1 MLYELLEP
9 AGFARQTR
17 GRKYFLQGSPMSE
30 HWIGPLRTPAPRAR
44 FLLPLLM
51 FVFGSLITY
60 LTWWQVRE
68 EMRTNAAAGLADLAE
83 ESRGTI
89 QDRVEKHLFALR
101 SLGRFWQLYGLREM
115 PVWRFDSGMVI
126 DNFKGISWIAWI
138 SATGDSVRYVARD
151 SAWAPTPALIADAVR
166 NLEDPTSEI
175 TLVNGEVPA
184 LRVLFPVRT
193 PEFEVGT
200 LAAEIRPDSLLG
212 GAKHETARNLA
223 FTARTE
229 DGTVIVRRGSPAA
242 DVPSWLREA
251 VKISLS
257 SAGAWIIEIEPT
269 EEYLARAESQWPQY
283 VLLTGLLLSV
293 GIGAIALQI
302 LRVRGYSAALARTNA
317 SLDARLHELTDRD
330 RDLRRL
336 NEELETRVEQ
346 RTAELRD
353 AMSEL
358 EAFSHSIS
366 HDLRSPVGAVVNYT
380 SILEEDYGDRL
391 DEEGRRVLQRI
402 QKSSASAIAL
412 LDDLV
417 KLARAGREEPVRE
430 RVTMTELARRSYEV
444 AAASEEDVSNVQFEV
459 DALPDAWGDPALVE
473 RVFTNLISNSL
484 KYTRER
490 ERRMIRVTGANGGDQ
505 NAYSVEDNGVG
516 FDPEAAASVFQP
528 FTRLHSS
535 QRFQGTGLGLAI
547 VARIVRRLGGKVA
560 AESDG
565 KSGAR
570 FSFTLPTVRATP

>member
-1 MLYELLEP
+1 
-9 AGFARQTR
+9 
-17 GRKYFLQGSPMSE
+17 MSE
-30 HWIGPLRTPAPRAR
+30 HQVGPLHTPAPRAR
-44 FLLPLLM
+44 VLLPLLM
-51 FVFGSLITY
+51 FVFGALIT
-60 LTWWQVRE
+60 LITWSQVRQ
-68 EMRTNAAAGLADLAE
+68 EMRTAAAAGLADLAE

-101 SLGRFWQLYGLREM
+101 SLGRFWQLYGLQEL
-115 PVWRFDSGMVI
+115 PVWRFDSGMLI
-126 DNFKGISWIAWI
+126 DNFQGISWIAWI
-138 SATGDSVRYVARD
+138 SATGDSVRHVARD
-151 SAWAPTPALIADAVR
+151 SAWAPTPELIADAVR
-166 NLEDPTSEI
+166 NLEAPASEI
-175 TLVNGEVPA
+175 ALVNEGTPVV
-184 LRVLFPVRT
+184 RVLLPVRT
-193 PEFEVGT
+193 PDLEVGT

-212 GAKHETARNLA
+212 GAQHETARNLA
-223 FTARTE
+223 FTVRTE
-229 DGTVIVRRGSPAA
+229 KGDVVLRRGTPASN
-242 DVPSWLREA
+242 VPPWLREQ
-251 VKISLS
+251 VKISLAT
-257 SAGAWIIEIEPT
+257 AGAWIIEFEPT
-269 EEYLARAESQWPQY
+269 EAYLARTESHWPQY

-317 SLDARLHELTDRD
+317 SLDARLHELTERD
-330 RDLRRL
+330 HELRRL
-336 NEELETRVEQ
+336 NEELESRVEQ

-380 SILEEDYGDRL
+380 SILDEDYGDRL
-391 DEEGRRVLQRI
+391 DEEGRRVLNRI

-417 KLARAGREEPVRE
+417 QLARAGREEPVRE
-430 RVTMTELARRSYEV
+430 RVAMAEAVRRAYDV
-444 AAASEEDVSNVQFEV
+444 AAAGEEDTANVRFEV
-459 DALPDAWGDPALVE
+459 GDLPDAWGDPALVE
-473 RVFTNLISNSL
+473 RVLTNLISNSL

-490 ERRMIRVTGANGGDQ
+490 EQRVIRVTGVNGSDE

-516 FDPEAAASVFQP
+516 FDPEAAVSVFQP

-565 KSGAR
+565 RTGAR
-570 FSFTLPTVRATP
+570 FSFTLPTLRATP

>member
-1 MLYELLEP
+1 
-9 AGFARQTR
+9 
-17 GRKYFLQGSPMSE
+17 MSE
-30 HWIGPLRTPAPRAR
+30 HPIGPPRTPALRAHV
-44 FLLPLLM
+44 LLPLLM
-51 FVFGSLITY
+51 LVFGALITFI
-60 LTWWQVRE
+60 TWWQVRE
-68 EMRTNAAAGLADLAE
+68 EMQTTAAAGLADLAE

-101 SLGRFWQLYGLREM
+101 SQSRFWQLYGLQEM
-115 PVWRFDSGMVI
+115 PLWRFNSGMLI
-126 DNFKGISWIAWI
+126 DNFQGISWIAWI
-138 SATGDSVRYVARD
+138 SASGDSVRHVARD
-151 SAWAPTPALIADAVR
+151 SSWAPTPALIADAVR
-166 NLEDPTSEI
+166 NLENPTSEI
-175 TLVNGEVPA
+175 SLVKEGTPA
-184 LRVLFPVRT
+184 LRVLLPVRT
-193 PEFEVGT
+193 PDREVGA

-212 GAKHETARNLA
+212 GAQHETARNLA
-223 FTARTE
+223 FTVRTE
-229 DGTVIVRRGSPAA
+229 EGNVLFRRGTPAA
-242 DVPSWLREA
+242 EVPPRLRKQ

-257 SAGAWIIEIEPT
+257 TAGAWIIEFAPT
-269 EEYLARAESQWPQY
+269 EEYLARTETHWPQY
-283 VLLTGLLLSV
+283 VLLTGLLLSL

-302 LRVRGYSAALARTNA
+302 LRVRGYSEALARTNA
-317 SLDARLHELTDRD
+317 SLDARLQDLTERDHELQ
-330 RDLRRL
+330 RL
-336 NEELETRVEQ
+336 NEELESRVEQ

-391 DEEGRRVLQRI
+391 DDEGRRVLQRI

-417 KLARAGREEPVRE
+417 QLARAGREEPVRE
-430 RVTMTELARRSYEV
+430 RVVMAEVVRRAYDVAASGEETTANVRFEV
-444 AAASEEDVSNVQFEV
+444 AE
-459 DALPDAWGDPALVE
+459 LPDAWGDPALVE
-473 RVFTNLISNSL
+473 RVLTNLLSNSL

-490 ERRMIRVTGANGGDQ
+490 ERRVIRVKGVNGSDE

-516 FDPEAAASVFQP
+516 FDPDAAASVFQP

-565 KSGAR
+565 ESGAR
-570 FSFTLPTVRATP
+570 FSFTLPTLRATP